1 MIKLTVNG
9 RAISLEADPAS
20 PLLWALRGELQL
32 TGSKVGC
39 GMALCGACTVH
50 LDGQPIQSC

>member
-9 RAISLEADPAS
+9 RAVSLEADPAS
-20 PLLWALRGELQL
+20 PLLWTLRGELQL

-39 GMALCGACTVH
+39 GMALCGA
-50 LDGQPIQSC
+50 